1 MLSPCL
7 KFTPGRISHCEEEQT
22 GRGKLM
28 SLRKPKSVII
38 KHDES
43 DSSGGGE
50 DHNETISS
58 SVRQVKGELDGFMGC
73 VLSTN
78 RG

>member
-1 MLSPCL
+1 
-7 KFTPGRISHCEEEQT
+7 
-22 GRGKLM
+22 M

-73 VLSTN
+73 VLGTN